1 MTMDSGRGGEAGTV
15 APGMAALGTLQPIG
29 PAPFARIVMRPMTKR
44 LNRVM
49 VRFAGRRHFTMAA
62 QVKHIGRRSGRA
74 YVTPVSA
81 RLVGDVAVL
90 PLTFGNQADWAR
102 NVYAAGGCAIRLD
115 GLDYIATEPEFL
127 SRAEAR
133 PLISAAF
140 SPPQRVMLR
149 ALGVKQFLRLRVA
162 RAR

>member
-1 MTMDSGRGGEAGTV
+1 MTMDSTRAGAA
-15 APGMAALGTLQPIG
+15 APGSPQPIG
-29 PAPFARIVMRPMTKR
+29 PAPFVRIVMGPMTKK

-62 QVKHIGRRSGRA
+62 QIKHIGRRSGKV

-90 PLTFGNQADWAR
+90 PLTFGNQSDWAW
-102 NVYAAGGCAIRLD
+102 NVHAAGGCTIRFD

-127 SRAEAR
+127 SRAEAK

-140 SPPQRVMLR
+140 SAPQWVMLR
-149 ALGVKQFLRLRVA
+149 ALGIKQFLHLRVSQVEG
-162 RAR
+162 